1 MKIDVIIPAYK
12 AQNTIIRTL
21 SSIAMQDN
29 INDIQVTI
37 VNDADG
43 IGYQNFVDMFSPFMK
58 IQELVMPE
66 NGGPGDARQYGI
78 DHTTNELL
86 TFIDADDT
94 FASAFSLKT
103 LHDQLLAEPVNACCF
118 STFLEQA
125 QIFIPHQNDSVW
137 MFGKIY
143 KREFIN
149 RYKIAF
155 KKGSRANEDSGFNM
169 ICKLCSTPNEQIKYI
184 QDVTYFWHFKE
195 DSITR
200 INNAQYSY
208 DQCFVGYV
216 DNMIYAFKYAERLN
230 PFNSNIPMMKTFT
243 MCHLYE
249 YYIEAVARDKRFVE
263 QDFEACKRY
272 YDEVYKEMEPKI
284 NEEIF
289 SEVYN
294 EAMRNAY
301 AQNKLFKIIPEIGVK
316 EFMQKLKGKSVK
328 KIKDNNY
335 GNKRL

>member
-21 SSIAMQDN
+21 SSIVMQDN
-29 INDIQVTI
+29 RDDLEVTI

-43 IGYQNFVDMFSPFMK
+43 IGYQNFVDMFSPFIK

-94 FASAFSLKT
+94 FASAFALKT
-103 LHDQLLAEPVNACCF
+103 LHDQLLKEPVNSCCF
-118 STFLEQA
+118 STFLEDQKT
-125 QIFIPHQNDSVW
+125 IFLPHQNDSVW

-143 KREFIN
+143 KRSFIDK
-149 RYKIAF
+149 YKIRF
-155 KKGSRANEDSGFNM
+155 KEGSRANEDAGFNM
-169 ICKLCSTPNEQIKYI
+169 LCKLFANPNEQIKYI
-184 QDVTYFWHFKE
+184 ADVTYFWHYKE

-208 DQCFVGYV
+208 DQSFVGYT
-216 DNMIYAFKYAERLN
+216 DNMIYAIQTAEKIN
-230 PFNSNIPMMKTFT
+230 PFNQNISFMKVFVL
-243 MCHLYE
+243 CNLYE
-249 YYIEAVARDKRFVE
+249 YFIETVARDKRFIE
-263 QDFEACKRY
+263 QNFNACKKFY
-272 YDEVYKEMEPKI
+272 KEVYKEIEPKI
-284 NEEIF
+284 TDDVLG
-289 SEVYN
+289 EVYN

-301 AQNKLFKIIPEIGVK
+301 VQNKMFKIIPEMGIK
-316 EFMQKLKGKSVK
+316 EFIEKLKKEK
-328 KIKDNNY
+328 
-335 GNKRL
+335 

>member
-1 MKIDVIIPAYK
+1 M
-12 AQNTIIRTL
+12 
-21 SSIAMQDN
+21 
-29 INDIQVTI
+29 
-37 VNDADG
+37 
-43 IGYQNFVDMFSPFMK
+43 
-58 IQELVMPE
+58 
-66 NGGPGDARQYGI
+66 
-78 DHTTNELL
+78 
-86 TFIDADDT
+86 
-94 FASAFSLKT
+94 
-103 LHDQLLAEPVNACCF
+103 
-118 STFLEQA
+118 
-125 QIFIPHQNDSVW
+125 FIPHQNDSVW

-328 KIKDNNY
+328 K
-335 GNKRL
+335 